1 MVNILVVDDE
11 DRMRKLIKNIL
22 SRRYE
27 IAGEAE
33 NGEEAVK
40 KFEELDPDVITLDI
54 MMPEKDG
61 LEVLSDIKDKDPS
74 KKVILITVVSPDEDV
89 PQEMIDKADAYI
101 VKPAK
106 KKQLLDALEDVLEN
120 DKPY

>member
-33 NGEEAVK
+33 NGEEAVE
-40 KFEELDPDVITLDI
+40 KFEDLDPDVITLDI
-54 MMPEKDG
+54 LMPEKDG
-61 LEVLSDIKDKDPS
+61 IEVLSDIKDKDPS
-74 KKVILITVVSPDEDV
+74 KKVVLITVVSPDEDI
-89 PQEMIDKADAYI
+89 PEEAKNKADAYL

-106 KKQLLDALEDVLEN
+106 KKQLLDALENVLEN
-120 DKPY
+120 DHPE